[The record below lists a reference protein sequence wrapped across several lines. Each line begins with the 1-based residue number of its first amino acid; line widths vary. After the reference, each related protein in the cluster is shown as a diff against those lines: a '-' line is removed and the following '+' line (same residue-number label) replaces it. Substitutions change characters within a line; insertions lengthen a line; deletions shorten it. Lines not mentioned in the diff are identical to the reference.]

1 MSAGQMIARHCF
13 EPERLDQALEFLKR
27 IRSELRMVR
36 KARAF
41 RDRVQILDVNGDWF
55 EIEGIGFPDA
65 EVVEI
70 LMAVNAAFKRESI
83 HKPIDDQYKEF
94 NAGRR
99 YAWAADRVM

>member
-1 MSAGQMIARHCF
+1 LIASFRF
-13 EPERLDQALEFLKR
+13 EPGRVDDALEFLKR

-41 RDRVQILDVNGDWF
+41 RDRVQVLDVNGDWF

-70 LMAVNAAFKRESI
+70 LKAVNAAFKRESV
-83 HKPIDDQYKEF
+83 HNPIEDDYKEF

>member
-1 MSAGQMIARHCF
+1 MNSGRLIASFYF
-13 EPERLDQALEFLKR
+13 EPGRIDDALEFLKR

-36 KARAF
+36 KARVF
-41 RDRVQILDVNGDWF
+41 RDRVQVLDVNGDWF

-70 LMAVNAAFKRESI
+70 LKAVNAAFKRESI
-83 HKPIDDQYKEF
+83 HNPIDDEYKEF